1 MGVFS
6 WKKLKIET
14 ESCEGRWAQVSLGP
28 PLPPPHFLEAWE
40 SVRSCRSG
48 EAFDCMSG
56 GCIGLALLR
65 GSCLGTGPEV
75 ALVSSE
81 CRRADG
87 AGSYPPSSFLCVSTS
102 FQCPC
107 LCPVCV
113 FRCTCLSTCVS
124 LTACLH
130 MCVGMSLFPQ
140 VLLTAP
146 PHTHTWRCLG
156 LHLSFSPC
164 RPVAVHVSRCLMF
177 RDRVRPGPTL
187 PHREGV
193 RQCHPWEPMYVCA
206 GVCLHVHRD
215 ARKLGKQG

>member
-124 LTACLH
+124 DC
-130 MCVGMSLFPQ
+130 MSPH
-140 VLLTAP
+140 VCWHESVSAGASHCPST
-146 PHTHTWRCLG
+146 HTH
-156 LHLSFSPC
+156 
-164 RPVAVHVSRCLMF
+164 VEVSGFAPLFFTM
-177 RDRVRPGPTL
+177 
-187 PHREGV
+187 
-193 RQCHPWEPMYVCA
+193 
-206 GVCLHVHRD
+206 
-215 ARKLGKQG
+215 